1 MLGLPS
7 IPGLHQ
13 PQPYPRHSPAGGEA
27 VHSINSGHDASLD
40 HLVRGS
46 LANSLGMPMPIRGRA
61 SKHIVLDPRVS
72 KDDAQKR
79 FAERDQ
85 RLANDT
91 RTEAQKWLNDPA
103 PGRSALAQHSQGSN
117 GAGNFPAPTQ
127 RSAGTRVDLWKFR

>member
-1 MLGLPS
+1 
-7 IPGLHQ
+7 
-13 PQPYPRHSPAGGEA
+13 
-27 VHSINSGHDASLD
+27 
-40 HLVRGS
+40 
-46 LANSLGMPMPIRGRA
+46 MPIRGRA

-103 PGRSALAQHSQGSN
+103 PGPIGACATFARIKWCGEFPRTNATKRRDARRS
-117 GAGNFPAPTQ
+117 
-127 RSAGTRVDLWKFR
+127 VEI